1 MMAMLI
7 INKDTVAVVWRGTY
21 RRVGSQAGGHV
32 DCWRCSQAI
41 ECNIQCNHAG
51 AMKV

>member
-21 RRVGSQAGGHV
+21 RRMGSRAVTFG
-32 DCWRCSQAI
+32 CCRCSQAI

-51 AMKV
+51 AMKI